1 MRKGIIMDMNERFL
15 TLLTPDGEFLKI
27 NRQKYDYEIGQE
39 IPIPIQEKPKA
50 TYFSFFNSLKGKS
63 LAAVAIA
70 SILAL
75 ITFIPFN
82 QNEVYAYM
90 SIDVNPS
97 IELGVNEDLKVIELI
112 PYNESGKKLIEELEN
127 WKKKDLKSLTEEI
140 MASLKGNGYLNTEKE
155 IVIGTV
161 HTGEAKEK
169 VESKLDEA
177 IKEIEEN
184 ISDENAK
191 VTSYEATEKER
202 ELALQKGLTAGKLIS
217 EQNSTQSEKAGK
229 SDKQTQPKET
239 PKAQN
244 PIVNNEQNGVTNKVP
259 ANEAKKNENPVHN
272 KKIEKPEWDE
282 EKFKN
287 EVKNKLQEKHGE
299 VEKIIEEKANELQ
312 KELEKSGKLKEI
324 ERKLDEEIEKRKN
337 NFNQNNNNHQ
347 NNYFNNFNHFE
358 RFDNR
363 KDYDH
368 NR

>member
-15 TLLTPDGEFLKI
+15 TLLTPDGEFLQI

-39 IPIPIQEKPKA
+39 VPIPITEKQKA
-50 TYFSFFNSLKGKS
+50 TNFSFFHSLKGKS

-112 PYNESGKKLIEELEN
+112 PYNESGRTLIEELGN
-127 WKKKDLKSLTEEI
+127 WKKKDLKALTEEI
-140 MASLKGNGYLNTEKE
+140 LASLKGKGYLKTEQE

-161 HTGEAKEK
+161 HTGESKEK
-169 VESKLDEA
+169 IESKLEEA
-177 IKEIEEN
+177 LKEIEEN
-184 ISDENAK
+184 ISDEKAK
-191 VTSYEATEKER
+191 VISYEATEKER
-202 ELALQKGLTAGKLIS
+202 ELAQEKGLTAGKLIS
-217 EQNSTQSEKAGK
+217 EQKSNQSEKPTQA
-229 SDKQTQPKET
+229 DKHVAPKVT

-244 PIVNNEQNGVTNKVP
+244 PSVNKEQNGVTNKTP
-259 ANEAKKNENPVHN
+259 TNEAKKQENQSQN
-272 KKIEKPEWDE
+272 KKIEKSEWNE

-299 VEKIIEEKANELQ
+299 VEKIIEDKASKLQ
-312 KELEKSGKLKEI
+312 KELEKNDQLKEI
-324 ERKLDEEIEKRKN
+324 ERKLNDEIEKRKN
-337 NFNQNNNNHQ
+337 NFNNYNNNQNNHFNNNNYFKPFENYK
-347 NNYFNNFNHFE
+347 NNEHH
-358 RFDNR
+358 R
-363 KDYDH
+363 
-368 NR
+368 